1 MRKAK
6 QSLFFA
12 GMSIILSMV
21 LALPPGQYLGAR
33 ERDDL
38 QGGKDDRGLGKGKG
52 NLCDHPPDPKGKAKG
67 LDDRCPEGGSS
78 NGVARG
84 DFNND
89 GFADLAIGVP
99 GQVVAGRAEAG
110 AVIVIYGSANRLTA
124 TDPSVPASQFW
135 SQDSLGV
142 PDDSEARDGFGS
154 ALAAGDFNGDGFS
167 DLAIGAPGDKAV
179 RSGVGSIGQVYV
191 IYGSRVGL
199 TTDINLGVPA
209 SQRFA
214 ITDLNI
220 GPGQLDFFAAEAEAE
235 LPDGRSFGAALAWG
249 DFDADGFSDLAVG
262 SPEERIQS
270 LDFGGL
276 PFGAGAVGII
286 FGSRT
291 GLTVARSF
299 VFTQNSPGVPGD
311 AVGVDR
317 FGFALAG
324 GDFNGDGASDLAIGI
339 PLKRFR
345 DIRAAGEV
353 VVLFGGDD
361 RFGLGAEG
369 SLVFTEP
376 LLAAQAPGGFGVPLT
391 GTGFRFGFALAAGD
405 FNGDGLDDLAMSA
418 PNRTV
423 GTQRQAGAVWVKH
436 GPLAPESTPQFWEQS
451 RVFPGA
457 GIINERDGDGSPPE
471 ADDFFGSALAAGD
484 FNGDGRDDLAIGV
497 PFEDVL
503 VQRTPTTFEQVV
515 DAGAVNVIY
524 GSADGLS
531 ITGRRPQFWTQQSI
545 NIEED
550 AESGDRFGTSL
561 TAWNF
566 GGDDDVTR
574 PTADLAIGVPFEN
587 VGAVRDAG
595 AVNVIYGSVRFSGL
609 TFFDDQVWTQDD
621 PGIPEESE
629 GSETDDRFGN
639 AVY

>member
-1 MRKAK
+1 MRIAKA
-6 QSLFFA
+6 SLFTFL
-12 GMSIILSMV
+12 SIGLS
-21 LALPPGQYLGAR
+21 LLLILPPLASAKAN
-33 ERDDL
+33 D
-38 QGGKDDRGLGKGKG
+38 GKGKG
-52 NLCDHPPDPKGKAKG
+52 NICDHLPNPRGKAKG

-78 NGVARG
+78 SGVARG

-99 GQVVAGRAEAG
+99 GKERAGRAGAG
-110 AVIVIYGSANRLTA
+110 AVIVIYGSANGLTA
-124 TDPSVPASQFW
+124 TDPNVQASQFW
-135 SQDSLGV
+135 SQDAIGF
-142 PDDSEARDGFGS
+142 PNESETGDGFGS

-191 IYGSRVGL
+191 IYGSPRGL
-199 TTDINLGVPA
+199 TTVQSSGVPGA
-209 SQRFA
+209 QRFA

-220 GPGQLDFFAAEAEAE
+220 GPGQLSFFAAEVEAE

-249 DFDADGFSDLAVG
+249 DFNADGFGDLAVG
-262 SPEERIQS
+262 SPEERI
-270 LDFGGL
+270 LGFANGL
-276 PFGAGAVGII
+276 PGAAGAVGII

-311 AVGVDR
+311 AGGVDR

-339 PLKRFR
+339 PLKDVIDRQGGTIE
-345 DIRAAGEV
+345 DAGEV
-353 VVLFGGDD
+353 VVLFGREGD
-361 RFGLGAEG
+361 GLVSAG
-369 SLVFTEP
+369 SLRFNETDLSRAGLEFAAF
-376 LLAAQAPGGFGVPLT
+376 LAAT
-391 GTGFRFGFALAAGD
+391 GNRFGFALAVGD

-418 PNRTV
+418 PYKTV
-423 GTQRQAGAVWVKH
+423 GGQRQAGAVWITLSSPSS
-436 GPLAPESTPQFWEQS
+436 GPSFVQFWEQS

-457 GIINERDGDGSPPE
+457 QIINERDGDGSPPE
-471 ADDFFGSALAAGD
+471 ASDFFGAALAAGD

-503 VQRTPTTFEQVV
+503 VQRTATSFEQVV

-531 ITGRRPQFWTQQSI
+531 ITERRPQFWTQQSI
-545 NIEED
+545 NIEKTEGG
-550 AESGDRFGTSL
+550 AERGDRFGTSL

-566 GGDDDVTR
+566 GLDDTR
-574 PTADLAIGVPFEN
+574 PTADLAIGVPFEDLGTVIN
-587 VGAVRDAG
+587 AG
-595 AVNVIYGSVRFSGL
+595 AVNVIYGSVSGRGL
-609 TFFDDQVWTQDD
+609 TFFGDQVWTQNS
-621 PGIPEESE
+621 PGVPVPE
-629 GSETDDRFGN
+629 GSQTDDRFGG